1 MSTLFHGGHKL
12 DAHGAVDEF
21 WMVVEG
27 DTITTT
33 GTGLPPR
40 ADVEVDL
47 EGAWLVPGF
56 IDLHGH
62 GGGGYSY
69 DKGGD
74 EIAGALAVHR
84 SHGTTRSVLSLVA
97 NPVAVLKE
105 SLGVITG
112 LVASD
117 PLILGAHLE
126 GPFLA
131 PAARGAHN
139 ETFLIEPSAAVIDEL
154 LAAGPVRQ
162 VTIAPELPGALDA
175 ISRLVDAGV
184 VVAVGHTEATYDQ
197 ARAAFDR
204 GATLLTHGFNAM
216 PGIHHRAP
224 GPIVAAFDD
233 ERTTIEIVLD
243 GVHVSPSVA
252 KLAFASA
259 PGRIALVT
267 DAMAA
272 AGSHDGDYTLGSL
285 TVSVRSG
292 LATLRGT
299 NTIAGSTL
307 TQDVALRCAIVSAGL
322 SPAAAVEALTLTPAR
337 VLGIGDRHGLLA
349 EGYAADA
356 VALSGSWHVERVWAA
371 GVELAR

>member
-1 MSTLFHGGHKL
+1 MTLFFGGRKL
-12 DAHGAVDEF
+12 DAHGILDDF

-27 DTITTT
+27 DTIVST

-40 ADVEVDL
+40 SSESVDL
-47 EGAWLVPGF
+47 DGSWLAPGF

-62 GGGGYSY
+62 GGGGFSF
-69 DKGGD
+69 DNGID
-74 EIAGALAVHR
+74 DIEAALAVHR
-84 SHGTTRSVLSLVA
+84 AHGTTRSVLSLVA
-97 NPVAVLKE
+97 NPVSALQH
-105 SLGVITG
+105 SLGVIAG
-112 LVASD
+112 LAASD

-139 ETFLIEPSAAVIDEL
+139 GNYLIEPTPDVIDEL

-175 ISRLVDAGV
+175 ISRFVGAGV
-184 VVAVGHTEATYDQ
+184 TVALGHTEATYEQ

-233 ERTTIEIVLD
+233 ARVTIELVLD
-243 GVHVSPSVA
+243 GVHVAPSVA
-252 KLAFASA
+252 RLAFASA

-285 TVSVRSG
+285 TVSVRGG

-307 TQDVALRCAIVSAGL
+307 TQDVALRCAVEKAGAT
-322 SPAAAVEALTLTPAR
+322 PVAAIEALTHTPAR
-337 VLGIGDRHGLLA
+337 AIGLGERHGLLA
-349 EGYAADA
+349 EGYAADI

>member
-1 MSTLFHGGHKL
+1 MTLFHGARKL
-12 DAHGAVDEF
+12 DANGIVDDF

-40 ADVEVDL
+40 ADIEIDL
-47 EGAWLVPGF
+47 DGSWLTPGF

-62 GGGGYSY
+62 GGGGFSF
-69 DKGGD
+69 DSGVD
-74 EIAGALAVHR
+74 DISGALAVHR
-84 SHGTTRSVLSLVA
+84 SRGTTRSVLSLVA
-97 NPVAVLKE
+97 NPVESLTE
-105 SLGVITG
+105 SLGVVAG
-112 LVASD
+112 LAASD

-139 ETFLIEPSAAVIDEL
+139 SAFLIEPSVAVVDEL

-162 VTIAPELPGALDA
+162 ITLAPELPGALDLIA
-175 ISRLVDAGV
+175 HLVDAGV
-184 VVAVGHTEATYDQ
+184 SVALGHTEATYDQ

-233 ERTTIEIVLD
+233 ERVTIEIVLD

-252 KLAFASA
+252 RMAFASA
-259 PGRIALVT
+259 PGRVALVT

-272 AGSHDGDYTLGSL
+272 AGFHDGDYSLGTL
-285 TVSVRSG
+285 TVSVRDG

-307 TQDVALRCAIVSAGL
+307 TQDVALRCAVEKAGL
-322 SPAAAVEALTLTPAR
+322 EPVAAIEALTHTPAR
-337 VLGIGDRHGLLA
+337 VLGLGARHGLLA

-356 VALSGSWHVERVWAA
+356 VALSGSFHVERVWAA